1 MVTRIAVT
9 AHRPNRPDEPA
20 AVSETRILSDRKA
33 EISRLSLLSLHLGFN
48 RRSLIFTLATVVV
61 MILGAGWGLENPL
74 RGQSTGESAEPAKTR
89 LIGEVTA
96 IDTDTNRLTLKT
108 DDGKTSTAT
117 LSSTTR
123 CLLVPPGE
131 TSLKNA
137 TRIEIAEIAVGDR
150 VLAQGLPG
158 ENQNS
163 LTAELV
169 VVMSRT
175 ALAQKREKEQEDWK
189 TRGLFGRVSATDA
202 AAKEITLAVWSL
214 QGTKTVVI
222 ESADTARILRYA
234 PDSIRYSDATSSSVS
249 DIKVGDQL
257 NVLRKEGTDD
267 SRIQAEVIL
276 AGSFRTFAATVSSV
290 DTAAGMVKVKDLE
303 TKKSVRVRINENCAF
318 HRLPENMA
326 RMLEFRLRGE
336 SAGRPGGRG
345 GFPGGRA
352 GPGGP
357 SRGGQSRR
365 EGRSP
370 RQGREAGQGPRRGGG
385 PGQGGFGRSGPALDF
400 QQILA
405 RSPRIQLEDLK
416 TGEAIVISST
426 TPTDGDPVTA
436 FTVVAGVEPLLSVA
450 PQAINSLGAWNLGG
464 NIPE

>member
-9 AHRPNRPDEPA
+9 ATRPYRPEESA
-20 AVSETRILSDRKA
+20 AVSEPRNPSDRKA
-33 EISRLSLLSLHLGFN
+33 EISRLSLHLGFN
-48 RRSLIFTLATVVV
+48 RRSLIFTLATVVA
-61 MILGAGWGLENPL
+61 MMLGAGWGLESPL
-74 RGQSTGESAEPAKTR
+74 PGQSQEESSGPARSR

-96 IDTDTNRLTLKT
+96 IDADTNRLTLET

-137 TRIEIAEIAVGDR
+137 TKIEMAEIAVGDR

-158 ENQNS
+158 ENQDS

-189 TRGLFGRVSATDA
+189 TRGQFGRVSATDVST
-202 AAKEITLAVWSL
+202 KEITLAVWSL

-222 ESADTARILRYA
+222 ESADSARILRYA

-290 DTAAGMVKVKDLE
+290 DTATGMVKVKDLE
-303 TKKSVRVRINENCAF
+303 TKKSVRIRIHGDCAF

-326 RMLEFRLRGE
+326 RRLAFRLKGE
-336 SAGRPGGRG
+336 SAGRPGGRR

-352 GPGGP
+352 GPEGP
-357 SRGGQSRR
+357 PRARQSGR
-365 EGRSP
+365 EGRRP
-370 RQGREAGQGPRRGGG
+370 RQGREQGQGPRRRGGS
-385 PGQGGFGRSGPALDF
+385 GQGGFGRSGPALDF

-405 RSPRIQLEDLK
+405 RSPRIQLDDLK
-416 TGEAIVISST
+416 PGEAIVISST
-426 TPTDGDPVTA
+426 TSTDADPVTA
-436 FTVVAGVEPLLSVA
+436 FTVVAGVEALLTVA

>member
-1 MVTRIAVT
+1 MVTRIAGT
-9 AHRPNRPDEPA
+9 AHRPHFPREPA
-20 AVSETRILSDRKA
+20 APSEIPIPSNGKA
-33 EISRLSLLSLHLGFN
+33 EMSLLSEPSRSTRN
-48 RRSLIFTLATVVV
+48 SLIVTLGIGVAL
-61 MILGAGWGLENPL
+61 ILGGVTLFESSL
-74 RGQSTGESAEPAKTR
+74 RGQSTEQTGKPARTR
-89 LIGEVTA
+89 LMGEVTA
-96 IDTDTNRLTLKT
+96 IEADTNRLTLKT

-117 LSSTTR
+117 LSFTTR

-137 TRIEIAEIAVGDR
+137 TKIEIAEIAVGDR

-158 ENQNS
+158 ENQDS

-175 ALAQKREKEQEDWK
+175 ALAQNREKELEDWK
-189 TRGLFGRVSATDA
+189 NRGVSGRVSATDA
-202 AAKEITLAVWSL
+202 ATKEITLAVRSL

-234 PDSIRYSDATSSSVS
+234 PDSIRYSDATPSSVS

-257 NVLRKEGTDD
+257 NVLRKEGADD

-290 DTAAGMVKVKDLE
+290 DTAAGMIKVKDLE
-303 TKKSVRVRINENCAF
+303 TKKSVRIRIHGDCAF

-326 RMLEFRLRGE
+326 RMLGFRLRGE

-345 GFPGGRA
+345 GPPRLGRF
-352 GPGGP
+352 
-357 SRGGQSRR
+357 RR
-365 EGRSP
+365 EGQRP
-370 RQGREAGQGPRRGGG
+370 RPQGQGPRRGEG
-385 PGQGGFGRSGPALDF
+385 PRQGGFTGRRPAMDF

-416 TGEAIVISST
+416 AGEAIVISST
-426 TPTDGDPVTA
+426 TSTDSDPLTA
-436 FTVVAGVEPLLSVA
+436 FTVVAGVEPLLTVA

-464 NIPE
+464 NFPE

>member
-9 AHRPNRPDEPA
+9 AYRLNRPEESA
-20 AVSETRILSDRKA
+20 AVSEPRIPSDRKG
-33 EISRLSLLSLHLGFN
+33 EIPRLSIHLGFN
-48 RRSLIFTLATVVV
+48 RRSLIFTLATVAV
-61 MILGAGWGLENPL
+61 MILGAEWGLESPL
-74 RGQSTGESAEPAKTR
+74 PGQSREESAGPARSR

-96 IDTDTNRLTLKT
+96 IDADTNRLTLKT

-137 TRIEIAEIAVGDR
+137 TKIEMAEIAVGDR
-150 VLAQGLPG
+150 VLAQGIPV
-158 ENQNS
+158 ENQDS

-189 TRGLFGRVSATDA
+189 TRGLFGRVSATDVST
-202 AAKEITLAVWSL
+202 KEITLAVWSL

-222 ESADTARILRYA
+222 ESADSARILRYA

-290 DTAAGMVKVKDLE
+290 DTATGMVKVKDLE
-303 TKKSVRVRINENCAF
+303 TKKSVRIRIHGDCAF

-326 RMLEFRLRGE
+326 RRLAFHLKGE
-336 SAGRPGGRG
+336 SAGRPGDRR

-352 GPGGP
+352 GPEGP
-357 SRGGQSRR
+357 PRSRQS
-365 EGRSP
+365 G
-370 RQGREAGQGPRRGGG
+370 
-385 PGQGGFGRSGPALDF
+385 
-400 QQILA
+400 
-405 RSPRIQLEDLK
+405 
-416 TGEAIVISST
+416 
-426 TPTDGDPVTA
+426 
-436 FTVVAGVEPLLSVA
+436 
-450 PQAINSLGAWNLGG
+450 
-464 NIPE
+464 